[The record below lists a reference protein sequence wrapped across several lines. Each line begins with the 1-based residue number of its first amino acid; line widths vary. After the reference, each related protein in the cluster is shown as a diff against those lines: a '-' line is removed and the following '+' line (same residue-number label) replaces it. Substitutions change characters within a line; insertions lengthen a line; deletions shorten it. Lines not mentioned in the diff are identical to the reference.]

1 MPAPTDAANRLPSAG
16 RHRARRRLLLLA
28 PVILLALGSG
38 LALLFFGPLLFGP
51 LPGLDRMAAP
61 AVPAT
66 RILDRNGLL
75 LYEIADPARGNYQP
89 ISLADMPLACRQATI
104 ATEDKRFYQHPGV
117 DLLAILRAAW
127 ADWRHGAVVQGG
139 STLTQQLARL
149 LLLDESERYE
159 RSLRRKLREAL
170 LAWRLEHHLAK
181 DEILA
186 LYLNNIYYGHFATGI
201 EAAARSYFGRPA
213 AELDLAQC
221 ALLAGLPQ
229 APVAYNPIENAD
241 AARARQQQVLHLMV
255 EAGYL
260 DRDEA
265 RRTAAEPLHFAATPF
280 PISAPHFV
288 FYVQGQVE
296 RALGRDHLARGGLSI
311 TTTLDLPLT
320 QAAEAAIRRRLAEMN
335 RPGPDLPIQRRAENA
350 ALVALDPVTGALLAF
365 VGSPDYFA
373 AHISGALNAALA
385 WRQPGSALKPL
396 TYAIA
401 LDPGLSAAAGR
412 DPFTAATVLAD
423 VPATFITREGDPYRP
438 LNYDQRFHGPV
449 SVRAALANSYNIP
462 AVRTLE
468 AIGIDALLTQ
478 ARRHGITTFGAAER
492 YGLALTLGGGE
503 VNLLELTAAYAPFAH
518 AGQPVQPLAIA
529 RIEDRE
535 GQLLFDAGLYGRQVY
550 NPAGWNLPTAV
561 AFPAVLD
568 PHTADLVTDI
578 LADNDA
584 RAASFGFSSPLRLE
598 RPAAAKTGTT
608 TDWRD
613 NWTIGFTPDL
623 LAGVWV
629 GNADN
634 TPMYGASGID
644 GAAPIWRDFMT
655 VAHKT
660 LPVRPFFRSD
670 DLVER
675 DICTPSGLL
684 AAPDCPQVRRELF
697 IAGTEPTRADDQ
709 YQRIAIDLRSGQP
722 ALAGTPAAALGQRVA
737 WNPPPLLRDWAQQE
751 GLLLAP
757 ADLHSLPPLRRPPP
771 ALSSVQAGQTLQL
784 LSPGASATYLIDPRL
799 PAQAQRLQLAISY
812 IGEAPLIGVAYI
824 VDGVAIA
831 EVGAWPWSAW
841 WDLAPGSHTVQA
853 VGRSD
858 DEQPI
863 LSPVVSFRVE

>member
-1 MPAPTDAANRLPSAG
+1 MPV
-16 RHRARRRLLLLA
+16 LLLA
-28 PVILLALGSG
+28 MGIG
-38 LALLFFGPLLFGP
+38 LAIVFFGP

-61 AVPAT
+61 AAPAT

-89 ISLADMPLACRQATI
+89 IPLDEMPPACRQATI

-117 DLLAILRAAW
+117 DVLAILRAAW

-170 LAWRLEHHLAK
+170 LAWRLERRLSK

-186 LYLNNIYYGHFATGI
+186 LYLNSVYYGHFATGI

-229 APVAYNPIENAD
+229 APVAYNPIENPD
-241 AARARQQQVLHLMV
+241 AARARQQQVLELMV
-255 EAGYL
+255 EAAYL
-260 DRDEA
+260 DPDEA
-265 RRTAAEPLHFAATPF
+265 RRTAAEPLHFAASPF
-280 PISAPHFV
+280 PIDAPHFV

-296 RALGRDHLARGGLSI
+296 RALGRDDLARGGLRI

-320 QAAEAAIRRRLAEMN
+320 QAAETAIRRRLAEMN
-335 RPGPDLPIQRRAENA
+335 RLGPDLPLQRRAENA
-350 ALVALDPVTGALLAF
+350 ALVALDPASGALLAF
-365 VGSPDYFA
+365 VGSPDYFDA
-373 AHISGALNAALA
+373 RISGALDAALV

-396 TYAIA
+396 TYAVA

-423 VPATFITREGDPYRP
+423 VPSTFITREGDPYRP
-438 LNYDQRFHGPV
+438 LNYDQLFHGPV
-449 SVRAALANSYNIP
+449 SVRSALANSYNIP
-462 AVRTLE
+462 AVRTLD
-468 AIGIDALLTQ
+468 AIGIDALLAQ

-503 VNLLELTAAYAPFAH
+503 VTLLELTAAYAPFAH
-518 AGQPVQPLAIA
+518 AGQPVQPIAIA
-529 RIEDRE
+529 RIEDRD
-535 GQLLFDAGLYGRQVY
+535 GRLLFDAGLDGRPVY
-550 NPAGWNLPTAV
+550 NPSGWNLPTAV
-561 AFPAVLD
+561 ALPPVLD
-568 PHTADLVTDI
+568 PRTAALITDI
-578 LADNDA
+578 LSDNDA
-584 RAASFGFSSPLRLE
+584 RAASFGFSSPLRLD

-613 NWTIGFTPDL
+613 NWTIGYTPDL

-644 GAAPIWRDFMT
+644 GAAPIWHDFMT
-655 VAHKT
+655 LAHKA
-660 LPVRPFFRSD
+660 LPVRPFTRPAG
-670 DLVER
+670 LVER
-675 DICTPSGLL
+675 DICSPSGLL
-684 AAPDCPQVRRELF
+684 ASPDCPQVRRDLF
-697 IAGTEPTRADDQ
+697 IAGSEPTRIDDQ
-709 YQRIAIDLRSGQP
+709 YQRIAVDLRTGQP
-722 ALAGTPAAALGQRVA
+722 ASSDTPATALGERVA
-737 WNPPPLLRDWAQQE
+737 WAPPSLLRDWAQQE

-757 ADLHSLPPLRRPPP
+757 STPSSHPGSAPSSAPSLP
-771 ALSSVQAGQTLQL
+771 SGQALQL
-784 LSPGASATYLIDPRL
+784 LSPDPNTTYLLDSRL
-799 PAQAQRLQLAISY
+799 PAAAQRLQLAISY
-812 IGEAPLIGVAYI
+812 SGDEPLTGVAYL
-824 VDGVAIA
+824 VDGVS
-831 EVGAWPWSAW
+831 VTVVTAWPWTAW
-841 WDLAPGSHTVQA
+841 WDLERGSHTVQA
-853 VGRSD
+853 VGSSESRTT
-858 DEQPI
+858 I
-863 LSPVVSFRVE
+863 LSPLVSFQVE